1 MDDDVT
7 AQRTWSGTMLVARG
21 SEPLVERAAG
31 NTAGPDAPP
40 ITLGT
45 RFQAGS
51 ISKQLMS
58 VVALDLV
65 ARGSLAL
72 DQPIAEHLPDLPAH
86 LRSVTLHHLL
96 SHTSGLG
103 HWSSLDGVPPLL
115 DVPPSRGELVRL
127 TLQSPLGSPP
137 GERPRYSGPGF
148 LLVALVIEAVTGHPY
163 AEALGDVVLGPAAMD
178 DTTSGQFPEHGA
190 AVGQVDRRTITVEP
204 GFADLPGTGDLWTT
218 AGDLLRYVRAL
229 RSGRILPTDL
239 VAAMLSPRATLDRPD
254 PADRPLSATGYG
266 YGTFL
271 GRVLGE
277 DGWFVPG
284 DNPGFQS
291 LLAVVPGSD
300 TTLTVLSNDAS
311 GVEGAL
317 HEWAAAR

>member
-1 MDDDVT
+1 MDDDV
-7 AQRTWSGTMLVARG
+7 AAPRTWSGTMLVARG
-21 SEPLVERAAG
+21 AEPLVERAVG
-31 NTAGPDAPP
+31 NAAGPESPP

-65 ARGSLAL
+65 ARGRLAL
-72 DQPIAEHLPDLPAH
+72 DQPIAEHLPDLPGH
-86 LRSVTLHHLL
+86 LRTVTLHHLL

-115 DVPPSRGELVRL
+115 DVPPSREELVRL
-127 TLQSPLGSPP
+127 TLTSAPGSAP
-137 GERPRYSGPGF
+137 GERFRYSGPGI
-148 LLVALVIEAVTGHPY
+148 LVVALVIEAVTGRPY
-163 AEALGDVVLGPAAMD
+163 ADVIRDVVLRPAGMH
-178 DTTSGQFPEHGA
+178 DTTSGQFPERGA
-190 AVGQVDRRTITVEP
+190 AVGHVDGRTIAVEP

-218 AGDLLRYVRAL
+218 AGDLLRYSRAL
-229 RSGRILPTDL
+229 RSGQLIPQTL
-239 VAAMLSPRATLDRPD
+239 VAEMLSPQAILEPPD
-254 PADRPLSATGYG
+254 PVDRSLSATAYG

-271 GRVLGE
+271 GRVLGD

-291 LLAVVPGSD
+291 LLAVAPDPD
-300 TTLTVLSNDAS
+300 TEVVVLSNDAS
-311 GVEGAL
+311 GVEAAL
-317 HEWAAAR
+317 DEWDETR

>member
-21 SEPLVERAAG
+21 SEPLVEHAAG

-65 ARGSLAL
+65 ARGRLAL
-72 DQPIAEHLPDLPAH
+72 DQSIVEHLPDLPGH
-86 LRSVTLHHLL
+86 LRTVTLHNLL

-103 HWSSLDGVPPLL
+103 HWSSLVGVPPLL
-115 DVPPSRGELVRL
+115 DVPPSHEELLRL
-127 TLQSPLGSPP
+127 TVESPLVAPP
-137 GERPRYSGPGF
+137 GERFRYSGPGF
-148 LLVALVIEAVTGHPY
+148 LLVALVIEAVTARPY
-163 AEALGDVVLGPAAMD
+163 AETLRDVVLRPAAMD
-178 DTTSGQFPEHGA
+178 DTTSGLFPEHGA
-190 AVGQVDRRTITVEP
+190 AVGQVDGRTIAVEP

-229 RSGRILPTDL
+229 RSGRLLPPGL
-239 VAAMLSPRATLDRPD
+239 VAAMLSAQASLDPPD
-254 PADRPLSATGYG
+254 PADRPLSATAYG

-291 LLAVVPGSD
+291 LLAVAPGSD

-317 HEWAAAR
+317 HEWVETR